1 MIKWG
6 FRGTTAQAARAG
18 TRSNTGANK
27 NKNLSDL
34 AGMIIS
40 FSNNFKVSAM
50 VWSNPNGPTL
60 FGPILECI
68 YPITLRSK

>member
-6 FRGTTAQAARAG
+6 FRGTTAHAARAG
-18 TRSNTGANK
+18 IKSNMGANK

-40 FSNNFKVSAM
+40 LSNNFKVSAM
-50 VWSNPNGPTL
+50 VWSKPNGPTL
-60 FGPILECI
+60 FGPILECM